1 MRTFFFTDIYGGPEP
16 GVRREAGIND
26 ARRGKPRL
34 SNDRDYV
41 KGYELGLRL
50 KPGDAE
56 PPAEGVDDPQRRAAG

>member
-1 MRTFFFTDIYGGPEP
+1 MRSSFFTDIYAGPEP

-34 SNDRDYV
+34 SNDRDYL

-50 KPGDAE
+50 KPNETE
-56 PPAEGVDDPQRRAAG
+56 PATTEVDGPRQAVR